1 MADREQYAPG
11 PARGAQVRKDGEK
24 WTLILVREL
33 RHSPEK
39 VWQAL
44 TDPAHLREWAPFE
57 ADGSLG
63 TVGTTVKLSLVGTP
77 TPKVSETTVKRAEA
91 PSLLE
96 YNWGGSDLRWELE
109 PLGSGTR
116 LTLWHNIDRRFISM
130 GAAGWHICFDVMD
143 RLLSGTP
150 IGRIVAGE
158 AMKFDWPRLNSEYAK
173 QFGIETPTV
182 RLRKQAQEY
191 EEAREIQQAL
201 MPKEIPQMPG
211 LEISGSWR
219 PARIVGGDYFDVFKF
234 GASRLGLCIA
244 DVSGKGMPAALLMSN
259 LQAVVKALAAE
270 NTSPKELVE
279 KVNRMMSRN
288 TTEAKFISL
297 FYGLLDVDLKT
308 LQYANAGHN
317 APVLTRED
325 GVQVRLVQGGLI
337 VGAFPE
343 SVYDQGEIDL
353 RPGDRLVMFTDG
365 LSEVVDGNGEE
376 FGEERLAEAARSNRQ
391 LSAEALHRCLL
402 DRVTGFCGGEFEDDA
417 TVLVV
422 AVSL

>member
-1 MADREQYAPG
+1 MTDREQYTPG
-11 PARGAQVRKDGEK
+11 PASGAQVRKDGEK

-44 TDPAHLREWAPFE
+44 TDPAHLREWAPFD

-63 TVGTTVKLSLVGTP
+63 TVGATVKLTTVGAP
-77 TPKVSETTVKRAEA
+77 TPQVSKTTVTRADA
-91 PSLLE
+91 LKALE
-96 YNWGGSDLRWELE
+96 YNWGGFDIRWELE
-109 PLGSGTR
+109 ALGGGTR
-116 LTLWHNIDRRFISM
+116 LTLWHNIDRRFMSM

-158 AMKFDWPRLNSEYAK
+158 AMKFDWPRLNSEYARL
-173 QFGIETPTV
+173 FGIETPTA

-219 PARIVGGDYFDVFKF
+219 PARVVGGDYFDVFKF
-234 GASRLGLCIA
+234 GARRLGLCIA

-270 NTSPKELVE
+270 NRPPKELVE
-279 KVNRMMSRN
+279 KVNRVMSRN
-288 TTEAKFISL
+288 TAEARFITL
-297 FYGLLDVDLKT
+297 FYGLLDVDRKT

-317 APVLTRED
+317 PPVLTRED
-325 GVQVRLVQGGLI
+325 GVQVRLEQGGLI
-337 VGAFPE
+337 VGAFQE

-365 LSEVVDGNGEE
+365 LSEAVNRNGEE
-376 FGEERLAEAARSNRQ
+376 FGEERLAEASRSNRQ
-391 LSAEALHRCLL
+391 LPAEALHRCLL
-402 DRVTGFCGGEFEDDA
+402 DRVTDFCGGDFGDDA

-422 AVSL
+422 AVS